1 MIFYCTFTSIAVKLL
16 SEDVTLFQQAK
27 GVGLA
32 GGGGEGEEKRTSSG
46 GPGRAAGGEV

>member
-16 SEDVTLFQQAK
+16 SEDVGLFLQAE

-32 GGGGEGEEKRTSSG
+32 GGGGESEEVG
-46 GPGRAAGGEV
+46 GLWAGGEV